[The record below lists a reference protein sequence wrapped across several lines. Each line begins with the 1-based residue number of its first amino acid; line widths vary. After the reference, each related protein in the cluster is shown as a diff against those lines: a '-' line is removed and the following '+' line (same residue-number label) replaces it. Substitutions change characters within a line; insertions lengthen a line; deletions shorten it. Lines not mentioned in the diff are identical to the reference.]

1 MHFARVIGRLV
12 STVKVEPLKGY
23 RLLWVEPVDAR
34 GEKTG
39 EPPLVAV
46 DTGRYGEG
54 EWVYYVTS
62 REASLPLRDPFCPV
76 DAALVGKVDRVDLA
90 GAEPVF
96 GDPARTAE
104 SGASPR

>member
-1 MHFARVIGRLV
+1 M

-34 GEKTG
+34 GEATG

-46 DTGRYGEG
+46 DTGQSGEG

-62 REASLPLRDPFCPV
+62 REASLPLRDPFCAV
-76 DAALVGKVDRVDLA
+76 DAALVGKVDRVDRA
-90 GAEPVF
+90 GQDPVF
-96 GDPARTAE
+96 GDPARSPAGTA
-104 SGASPR
+104 SAR